1 MKLQLYSS
9 TSRSAVP
16 NLVSLQ
22 DDIFDGLPT
31 VLVCPF
37 GTDLEK
43 TLFRVEVI
51 WNDSQF
57 VACPELTRPIHR
69 KALRPIG
76 QLSETAS
83 REIMNNLLSL
93 LAH

>member
-9 TSRSAVP
+9 TSKTVLP
-16 NLVSLQ
+16 NWVSLQ
-22 DDIFDGLPT
+22 DEIFDGLPT

-37 GTDLEK
+37 GNDLEK

-51 WNDSQF
+51 WNDSKF

-69 KALRPIG
+69 RALRLIG
-76 QLSETAS
+76 QLSESAS
-83 REIMNNLLSL
+83 REIMHNFLSL